1 MGRNKRECIEVLPCN
16 PSFSSE
22 GGKKGLNR
30 RTALGQMRNMALVRT
45 GLLARYHTLIL
56 QHR

>member
-1 MGRNKRECIEVLPCN
+1 MGRNKRECIEDLPCN

-30 RTALGQMRNMALVRT
+30 KTAWEPMRNTALVRT
-45 GLLARYHTLIL
+45 GMLAQYHTLIL
-56 QHR
+56 QHH

>member
-1 MGRNKRECIEVLPCN
+1 MGRNKRECIEVFPCS

-30 RTALGQMRNMALVRT
+30 KTALEPMRNMAWVHT
-45 GLLARYHTLIL
+45 GLLAQYHTLIL